1 MNQSLTLPVDYSTV
15 NITEE
20 QWRQI
25 IGGEPRDV
33 HHETD
38 TIGPWQAPVRS
49 RAIAVSVKWGEHSS
63 METITLYGWRTLS
76 RPKQKGYEL
85 EGSVSIGGKKHSA
98 FTSSQMFRLPD
109 GRLFDVAT
117 IHARTNQP

>member
-1 MNQSLTLPVDYSTV
+1 MNKPLTLPADYSTV
-15 NITEE
+15 NITKE

-38 TIGPWQAPVRS
+38 TIGPWQISVRS
-49 RAIAVSVKWGEHSS
+49 RAIAVSVKWGEHSY

-76 RPKQKGYEL
+76 RPKQSGYHL
-85 EGSVSIGGKKHSA
+85 EGLVSIGGKKYSA
-98 FTSSQMFRLPD
+98 FTSSQMFCLPD